1 VPFPGFPLDPAALTA
16 ELLTAAMHEIRPGVI
31 VDHVRV
37 VDTKRCGEGI
47 ASTADRI
54 TLAVEYGSG
63 GSDLPE
69 QLVLKTM
76 LTSPRAP
83 VTMYENEVR
92 FYTEIR
98 GTLVFEAPR
107 LYGRHFDSQHGRF
120 GLLLEDL
127 SLRDARFPS
136 APDQLT
142 IAEVESLLDQMAGL
156 HAAFW
161 RSARFETDLAWLPTP
176 LRGGMADVFNLIG
189 RDLIVDQVR
198 RHPEKSAFVAPLDRS
213 LDQLWELLLVAQRAM
228 AAEPST
234 LLHGDPH
241 LGNTYLLPAGRAGLL
256 DWQLVGRGCWAHDV
270 TYLLVT
276 GLAPD
281 VRDAEQ
287 ARLLRRYL
295 DRLGGL
301 GVDPVPEFEHAW
313 QVCRAAALW
322 GLMIGWLITPPANY
336 GWAITAANL
345 ERVATAV
352 TEFSTV
358 ALLEELAARSAT
370 R

>member
-1 VPFPGFPLDPAALTA
+1 M
-16 ELLTAAMHEIRPGVI
+16 LTAAMRQIHPHAS
-31 VDHVRV
+31 VDHLRV

-54 TLAVEYGSG
+54 TLAVQYRGAARE
-63 GSDLPE
+63 LPE

-76 LTSPRAP
+76 LASPRAP
-83 VTMYENEVR
+83 TTMYENEVR
-92 FYTEIR
+92 FYAEIR
-98 GTLVFEAPR
+98 GDLAIETPR
-107 LYGRHFDSQHGRF
+107 LYGSHFDPRGGRF

-127 SLRDARFPS
+127 ALRDARFPS
-136 APDQLT
+136 APEQLNV
-142 IAEVESLLDQMAGL
+142 AQVERLLDQMAEL

-161 RSARFETDLAWLPTP
+161 QSARFEADLAWLPTP
-176 LRGGMADVFNLIG
+176 LAGGMADVFNLIG

-198 RHPEKSAFVAPLDRS
+198 RHPEKATFVAPLGRT
-213 LDQLWELLLVAQRAM
+213 LEQLWELLAVAQRTM

-241 LGNTYLLPAGRAGLL
+241 LGNTYLLPGGSAGLL

-276 GLAPD
+276 GLAPE
-281 VRDAEQ
+281 VRRVEQ
-287 ARLLRRYL
+287 ERLVRRYL

-301 GVDPVPEFEHAW
+301 GVVPVPEFDYAW
-313 QVCRAAALW
+313 RLCRAAALW

-336 GWAITAANL
+336 GWAITVANL

-352 TEFSTV
+352 TDFGTV
-358 ALLEELAARSAT
+358 ALLEEFAARSVAG
-370 R
+370 